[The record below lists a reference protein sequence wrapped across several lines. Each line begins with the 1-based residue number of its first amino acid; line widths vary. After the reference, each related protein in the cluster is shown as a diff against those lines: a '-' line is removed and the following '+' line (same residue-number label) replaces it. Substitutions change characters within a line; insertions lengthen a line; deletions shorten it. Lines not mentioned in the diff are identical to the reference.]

1 MPTYEYK
8 CNSCGVNVE
17 FFQGIKDPPK
27 RKCESCGRRKLER
40 MLSACIGF
48 VAREATTLGQ
58 IAERNTK
65 KMGAKIKEEEEKS
78 GKTARKKATKELN
91 EINRMTDAQKIKYIE
106 EG

>member
-1 MPTYEYK
+1 MPTYEYR
-8 CNSCGVNVE
+8 CDSCGAGEEV
-17 FFQGIKDPPK
+17 FQGLKDKPK
-27 RKCESCGRRKLER
+27 RKCTACGKLR
-40 MLSACIGF
+40 LQRLISTCIGF

>member
-1 MPTYEYK
+1 MPTYEYR
-8 CNSCGVNVE
+8 CDSCGVGEEV
-17 FFQGIKDPPK
+17 FQGIHEKPK
-27 RKCESCGRRKLER
+27 RKCSACGKLR
-40 MLSACIGF
+40 LQRLISSCIGF

-58 IAERNTK
+58 VAERNTK

-78 GKTARKKATKELN
+78 GKAARKKATKELN